1 MNYIFS
7 LHHKSENTEDLKGDI
22 SFSKY
27 RLSSPSSSKKNQL
40 KEKDKKKLKG
50 DTKKLSG
57 RLHQE
62 RCVHCH
68 ELFSEV
74 SDQLTHMQNLESNN
88 SYFQSENSRGSC
100 RYSPDLIKQGIEC
113 VSCLACAKC
122 LLYHCHYEDENFTG
136 T

>member
-1 MNYIFS
+1 MMLLVSAIFKMNYIFS

-27 RLSSPSSSKKNQL
+27 RLSSPSSSKKKQL

-50 DTKKLSG
+50 DPKKPSS

-74 SDQLTHMQNLESNN
+74 SYKLTLHMHM
-88 SYFQSENSRGSC
+88 
-100 RYSPDLIKQGIEC
+100 K
-113 VSCLACAKC
+113 K
-122 LLYHCHYEDENFTG
+122 
-136 T
+136 